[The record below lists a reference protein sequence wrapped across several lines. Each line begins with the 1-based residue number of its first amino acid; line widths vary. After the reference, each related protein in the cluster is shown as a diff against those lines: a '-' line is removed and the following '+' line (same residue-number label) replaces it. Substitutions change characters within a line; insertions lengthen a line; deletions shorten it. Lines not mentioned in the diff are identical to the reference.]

1 MEKRLHNHISESIL
15 TLYSSAIYCFITW
28 IAAGLFTL
36 HLWLQMAL
44 MAATCYLM
52 VEMSKH
58 LIFLRLRSWMVTSA
72 LMMLSSC
79 CAFNYHSTSAGIIG
93 ICAVVTIFL
102 LLSTYQN
109 PQDVGHTFFA
119 YVVLGIASLFFVKA
133 LYFIPLM
140 WLLTLL
146 MLQSLSFHTWLA
158 SILGTITP
166 YWLIG
171 SWLIYNQEFN
181 VLTAN
186 FEPLFNWQPP
196 TEDQLLTPI
205 RVVIFLIIA
214 ILFVLGAINF
224 WSKSYEER
232 IRTRQYYGFLQWMV
246 LALGIFV
253 LLQPQYYD
261 MLIRVIIICA
271 CPFAAHFFTLN
282 NSKITNYLFFIT
294 LAFMIIL
301 SVISVNESLTEIV
314 NLKLLEI
321 WNG

>member
-28 IAAGLFTL
+28 IAAGLFTH

-186 FEPLFNWQPP
+186 FEPLFTWQAP

-214 ILFVLGAINF
+214 IL
-224 WSKSYEER
+224 
-232 IRTRQYYGFLQWMV
+232 
-246 LALGIFV
+246 FV

>member
-15 TLYSSAIYCFITW
+15 TLDGSAIYCFITW
-28 IAAGLFTL
+28 IAAGLFTH

-58 LIFLRLRSWMVTSA
+58 LLFLRVRSWMVTSA
-72 LMMLSSC
+72 FMMLSSC
-79 CAFNYHSTSAGIIG
+79 CAFNYPSTSVGIIG
-93 ICAVVTIFL
+93 ICAVVFLFL
-102 LLSTYQN
+102 LFSTYQN
-109 PQDVGHTFFA
+109 PQDVGHMFYA

-146 MLQSLSFHTWLA
+146 MLQSLNFHTWLA

-171 SWLIYNQEFN
+171 SWYIYKQDFN
-181 VLTAN
+181 ILSSH
-186 FEPLFNWQPP
+186 FEPLLTWQSP
-196 TEDQLLTPI
+196 TDDQTLTPI
-205 RVVIFLIIA
+205 RIIIFVIIA
-214 ILFVLGAINF
+214 LLFVLGAINF

-232 IRTRQYYGFLQWMV
+232 IRTRQYYGFLLWMV
-246 LALGIFV
+246 LALCIFV
-253 LLQPQYYD
+253 LFQPQYYD
-261 MLIRVIIICA
+261 KLIRVIIVCA
-271 CPFAAHFFTLN
+271 CPFIAHFFTLN

-294 LAFMIIL
+294 LTFMLIL
-301 SVISVNESLTEIV
+301 SVVSVNESLTEIA
-314 NLKLLEI
+314 NQKLLEI

>member
-28 IAAGLFTL
+28 IAAGLFT
-36 HLWLQMAL
+36 HNLWLQMAL

-72 LMMLSSC
+72 FMMLSSC
-79 CAFNYHSTSAGIIG
+79 CAFNYDSTSAGIIG
-93 ICAVVTIFL
+93 ISAVATLFL

-109 PQDVGHTFFA
+109 PQDVGHSYYA
-119 YVVLGIASLFFVKA
+119 YVVLGITSLFFIKA

-171 SWLIYNQEFN
+171 PWYIYKQDYDI
-181 VLTAN
+181 LSTH
-186 FEPLFNWQPP
+186 FEPLFNWHTP
-196 TEDQLLTPI
+196 TADDVLTPI
-205 RVVIFLIIA
+205 RIVIFVIIG
-214 ILFVLGAINF
+214 ILFILGAINF

-246 LALGIFV
+246 LALSIFV

-261 MLIRVIIICA
+261 TLIRVIIICA

-282 NSKITNYLFFIT
+282 SSKITNYLFFIT
-294 LAFMIIL
+294 LAIIMIL
-301 SVISVNESLTEIV
+301 SVISTNESLTDIA
-314 NLKLLEI
+314 NHTLLEI